1 MKLNKILSSSLVLV
15 MLLTLII
22 GVIPT
27 TAFAAEDGV
36 EISIKDTD
44 LIEDVDQIKKICQD
58 YLAYNFSEASEM
70 LAHELELGYLDYI
83 RDGDFAVYV
92 NRYTGFMYYV
102 NSRTGQILTS
112 NPTDPAYQT
121 KEGGT
126 TVSLSNEIMGQ
137 LMIEYF
143 ALTDTKPYTYDSLR
157 WIMDGSLLSVSEYE
171 GGIAVQY
178 TLGSA
183 ADSFIAPSV
192 LTLDTANTY
201 LIHPIFANFAAMM
214 QEMCGDFDQAL
225 ADSAR
230 CSSIKS
236 GNYNLLENDIYRANS
251 DSVYSSYKVNP
262 LLDDYVKYA
271 QKYFGSKSDENY
283 KKIANYVAAI
293 QSIFNNY
300 DIIPASAASDTLKE
314 KVSVLN
320 DGQTILLLRGAD
332 TGDTT
337 LAVSRQVEK
346 AIKLT
351 CPTYT
356 LEMVNEHE
364 AECGFATSSVSVPCF
379 KITLVYT
386 LDDGEL
392 VVSLP
397 ANLIEYDELTYSIKT
412 ITPLKYF
419 GAGDMDE
426 EGYVFYPDG
435 SGSILE
441 FEDFYYGSN
450 SESSNTTVYIEAP
463 VYGSDYCYSAI
474 TGAHREQIVM
484 PVYGIVSD
492 EVAGSFGAAQNMI
505 SVTNGYFAVMEQG
518 ASLVTLVTLGCESGG
533 GMHKY
538 ISVFTEFAP
547 FPSDTYDL
555 SQSISVSGLG
565 SYTVVSSASYTE
577 SLKIRYTML
586 VDEEI
591 MSSTDMA
598 SADWN
603 AYPASYVGMASC
615 YRQYLEDEGVI
626 DLLEESYSTLPL
638 YIEALG
644 SVDTTEKVLSFPVT
658 VSKPLTTFS
667 EVARMYSELSNAKQ
681 TLLDKADEL
690 EAEADELEKENATKH
705 LNTIIRNRALAEE
718 YRKLS
723 ENISNVNNIN
733 FRLTGFTNGG
743 MHSTYPAKVKW
754 EKSVGGS
761 AGYAEL
767 LDVANGVNSQQ
778 GTTFGIY
785 PDFDFLYINNVSAF
799 DGISN
804 NISSCM
810 VDNRYASKQSYN
822 SVNQRFESMFALVV
836 STGSLETLYSKFI
849 KDYSKQPS
857 TGVSVSTLGSD
868 LNSDFDSDSPVVRET
883 SIAHINSLLSQM
895 SESYSV
901 MTDKGNAYTW
911 KYVDHILGASLD
923 SSHLNNSSYAIPF
936 YGMVLHGYVNYA
948 GTPINYS
955 GSPEYELLR
964 SIESGASL
972 YYILCT
978 ENTNYLKEDKLL
990 SQYYGVD
997 YENWFTKIVEHQ
1009 TILNDA
1015 IGDLQQH
1022 RLASHSILLCER
1034 VINERDAD
1042 INTKKLI
1049 EEFLGY
1055 VDKAISTKID
1065 RKIKEM
1071 REEGM
1076 LGVGLCF
1083 TISDEEFASLILE
1096 AADRTNLPEDVLCEK
1111 YELDRQ
1117 LTELIDGYR
1126 AEYKDGGEQVSIS
1139 SADISYKSRY
1149 KYVTDSMATDKNY
1162 VATDYTCDNGNV
1174 VMVSYEREI
1183 DGEIDRVVFLLN
1195 YNLFSVKIR
1204 IDESIHEAFAD
1215 YCDEDGYITLD
1226 SFGYVKIQG

>member
-1 MKLNKILSSSLVLV
+1 MKLNRILSSLLVFV
-15 MLLTLII
+15 MLFTGILTLIP
-22 GVIPT
+22 VS
-27 TAFAAEDGV
+27 ASAEEGTKREVSVQQEGLV
-36 EISIKDTD
+36 E
-44 LIEDVDQIKKICQD
+44 EVDEVKKICQE
-58 YLAYNFSEASEM
+58 YLTYNFKTASEM
-70 LAHELELGYLDYI
+70 LDYELEKGYLDYVKE
-83 RDGDFAVYV
+83 GDFAIYV

-137 LMIEYF
+137 MIIEYF

-157 WIMDGSLLSVSEYE
+157 WIMDGSLLTLTEHD

-192 LTLDTANTY
+192 MLLETANSE
-201 LIHPIFANFAAMM
+201 LIHPMFNNFAALM
-214 QEMCGDFDQAL
+214 QELCGDFDPDL
-225 ADSAR
+225 AKEAR
-230 CSSIKS
+230 ISSIKS
-236 GNYNLLENDIYRANS
+236 NNYNVLDNDIYRS
-251 DSVYSSYKVNP
+251 GSTEVYSGYKVNP
-262 LLDDYVKYA
+262 LLDDYAKYA
-271 QKYFGSKSDENY
+271 LKYFGNNKNDPNY
-283 KKIANYVAAI
+283 KRVTAFVSAI

-300 DIIPASAASDTLKE
+300 DIIPASTASDTLKE
-314 KVSVLN
+314 KVSALN
-320 DGQTILLLRGAD
+320 EGKTIILIKGAD

-346 AIKLT
+346 AIKLA

-356 LEMVNEHE
+356 LDKIEGHE
-364 AECGFATSSVSVPCF
+364 AECGFTATSVSVPCF

-386 LDDGEL
+386 LEDGDL
-392 VVSLP
+392 VVSVP
-397 ANLIEYDELTYSIKT
+397 ANLMEYDELTYSIKS

-435 SGSILE
+435 SGSILN
-441 FEDFYYGSN
+441 FDDFYYGSN
-450 SESSNTTVYIEAP
+450 SESANTTVYIEAP
-463 VYGSDYCYSAI
+463 VYGADYCYSAI
-474 TGAHREQIVM
+474 TGAHREQVVM
-484 PVYGIVSD
+484 PVFGIVNED
-492 EVAGSFGAAQNMI
+492 LAGGIGASA
-505 SVTNGYFAVMEQG
+505 SVDKVTNGYFAVMEEG
-518 ASLVTLVTLGCESGG
+518 ASLVTLGCESGG

-538 ISVFTEFAP
+538 ISVFTEFVP

-565 SYTVVSSASYTE
+565 SYTVVAPAAYTE
-577 SLKIRYTML
+577 SLKIRYEML
-586 VDEEI
+586 VDEDI
-591 MSSTDMA
+591 ISSPEMIGAENT
-598 SADWN
+598 S
-603 AYPASYVGMASC
+603 YPASYVGMAAC
-615 YRQYLEDEGVI
+615 YRDYLEAKGVI
-626 DLLEESYSTLPL
+626 DEIEEAYSDLPL

-644 SVDTTEKVLSFPVT
+644 SIDTTQKVLSFPVT
-658 VSKPLTTFS
+658 VSKPLTTF
-667 EVARMYSELSNAKQ
+667 EDVARMYSELSSAKQ
-681 TLLDKADEL
+681 TLLNKAEEL
-690 EAEADELEKENATKH
+690 ENEANKLEEENPTKH
-705 LNTIIRNRALAEE
+705 LNTIIRNRTLAAE
-718 YRKLS
+718 YRATA
-723 ENISNVNNIN
+723 ERVTNVTNIN

-743 MHSTYPAKVKW
+743 MHSTYPVKVKW

-761 AGYAEL
+761 KGYASL
-767 LDVANGVNSQQ
+767 LSTAESESAKDGS
-778 GTTFGIY
+778 TFGIY
-785 PDFDFLYINNVSAF
+785 PDFDFLYINNISPT

-804 NISSCM
+804 KISSCM
-810 VDNRYASKQSYN
+810 VDNRYASKQNYN

-836 STGSLETLYSKFI
+836 STGSLETLYQKFV
-849 KDYSKQPS
+849 KQYEKHPS
-857 TGVSVSTLGSD
+857 TGISVSTLGSD
-868 LNSDFDSDSPVVRET
+868 LNSNFDSDSPVVRET
-883 SIAHINSLLSQM
+883 SIQHIKSLLGQM

-911 KYVDHILGASLD
+911 QYADHILNASLD

-978 ENTNYLKEDKLL
+978 QNTNYLKEDKLL

-997 YENWFTKIVEHQ
+997 YENWFTKIVQHQ
-1009 TILNDA
+1009 TTLNEA

-1022 RLASHSILLCER
+1022 KLTSHSVLLCER
-1034 VINERDAD
+1034 VINEQDAA
-1042 INTKKLI
+1042 INTEKLL
-1049 EEFLGY
+1049 EEFFIY
-1055 VDKAISTKID
+1055 VDSAISQKID

-1076 LGVGLCF
+1076 IGAGLVF
-1083 TISDEEFASLILE
+1083 TVSDEEFASLM
-1096 AADRTNLPEDVLCEK
+1096 ANASDRTNLSVEELCEK
-1111 YELDRQ
+1111 YGLDKD
-1117 LTELIDGYR
+1117 LSAIIDS
-1126 AEYKDGGEQVSIS
+1126 YKAQYKQGSESVSIS
-1139 SADISYKSRY
+1139 SDDVNYKSKY

-1174 VMVSYEREI
+1174 VMVTYERVVN
-1183 DGEIDRVVFLLN
+1183 GEVDKVVFLLN

-1204 IDESIHEAFAD
+1204 IDESIHESFAE
-1215 YCDEDGYITLD
+1215 YCDEDGYITLE
-1226 SFGYVKIQG
+1226 SFGYVKIEG